1 MFTAHWVTSL
11 IVGCAVFVPLLV
23 IAIVRF
29 RSLALAFAASA
40 AFSIGAM
47 LGFFLGVIAASLVIP
62 RHLDSDWNLV
72 FTCIFVGASSIGG
85 AAFALWLLRK
95 LAGGTRWERR

>member
-1 MFTAHWVTSL
+1 MYVAHWAMTL

-47 LGFFLGVIAASLVIP
+47 LGFFLGVIGASLVIP
-62 RHLDSDWNLV
+62 RHMDSDWNLV
-72 FTCIFVGASSIGG
+72 FTFVFVSAMSIGG
-85 AAFALWLLRK
+85 AAIALWALRK
-95 LAGGTRWERR
+95 LAGGTPWERR